1 MFYQYTNFMDKV
13 RGHSFFETFPQ
24 FTELKEEFKEVLEWK
39 LETPNW
45 WVDDE

>member
-1 MFYQYTNFMDKV
+1 MHYLRDLWQLEPEAP
-13 RGHSFFETFPQ
+13 FFETFPQ

>member
-1 MFYQYTNFMDKV
+1 MFYQYTNFMDSI

-24 FTELKEEFKEVLEWK
+24 FAELREEYTDNLTKR

-45 WVDDE
+45 WIDD